1 MLSKLKYAGMKTE
14 DLIDIYILHIRS
26 VTEYCST
33 AFHSSLTV
41 EQDKKLEAIQKT
53 SLKVILGDMYISYEA
68 ACEMA
73 GLKTL
78 NSRRSER
85 SLSYGLKAVK
95 HPQNKIKFPLK
106 QVESLLTLRA
116 REKYHVNFAHTE
128 AYKRSAVPTIQR
140 MLNAHSE
147 RESSGGEGSG
157 EEPVEGRRGEEEE
170 SREGGEGR
178 G

>member
-14 DLIDIYILHIRS
+14 DLIDIYIPHKRS

-41 EQDKKLEAIQKT
+41 EQDKKLEAIQKI

-68 ACEMA
+68 SCEMA

-78 NSRRSER
+78 DSRRSER

-95 HPQNKIKFPLK
+95 HPENKQKFPHK
-106 QVESLLTLRA
+106 QVESLHTLRA
-116 REKYHVNFAHTE
+116 REKYHVNFARTE
-128 AYKRSAVPTIQR
+128 AYKRSAVPTIQS
-140 MLNAHSE
+140 MLNAHAE
-147 RESSGGEGSG
+147 RGASGVEGSG
-157 EEPVEGRRGEEEE
+157 EEPLEGWRGEV
-170 SREGGEGR
+170 
-178 G
+178 